1 MTGRRRIGPEE
12 RGVRDSLKLVTRV
25 DPALAAQALAT
36 AREID
41 DGDLAGRDR
50 IAGRTRIAQCIIQIR
65 EWSPSAA
72 SGDPTDKSRQAIEE
86 QAEAYAGAGKV
97 APVSQLHGAKP

>member
-1 MTGRRRIGPEE
+1 VTGRRRIGPEE

-72 SGDPTDKSRQAIEE
+72 SGDPTDAAGRAVEE
-86 QAEAYAGAGKV
+86 QGKLYAV
-97 APVSQLHGAKP
+97 KP